1 MSGGQL
7 PISCDVIVVGGGPAG
22 FATAIGCAEAGLR
35 VNVLDRS
42 TFPRSCVGETAH
54 PGVEPLFERLGIAED
69 VTKAQFV
76 RHTGI
81 WMKHG
86 PETEFVRFGGTTRRP
101 WRGFQLCRPEFDQ
114 ILMNRAQK
122 LGVRFIEGCIPSD
135 ANSDTGGVAVVTNM
149 GVFRSKVLVDGTGRN
164 RWLARRWRL
173 KVDAFSPKLI
183 ARFGY
188 WEGECLSNHDNP
200 TFALR
205 RDGWDWIAR
214 LKPNLYQWVS
224 LNYREQKL
232 GLSGVP
238 VEFAKLRQIGR
249 LRGADVTWSLARRPA
264 SSAYFLVGDAAAVLD
279 PSSSHGILRALSSG
293 ILAATCIARII
304 KGGSTDVRGITAGYD
319 AWQRDWFLK
328 DVSRLRMLNH
338 AVQPTA
344 AVPRRGIATAQL

>member
-1 MSGGQL
+1 M
-7 PISCDVIVVGGGPAG
+7 PARVRSNSDEPS
-22 FATAIGCAEAGLR
+22 TEIG
-35 VNVLDRS
+35 S
-42 TFPRSCVGETAH
+42 S
-54 PGVEPLFERLGIAED
+54 
-69 VTKAQFV
+69 
-76 RHTGI
+76 
-81 WMKHG
+81 
-86 PETEFVRFGGTTRRP
+86 
-101 WRGFQLCRPEFDQ
+101 
-114 ILMNRAQK
+114 
-122 LGVRFIEGCIPSD
+122 FIEGCIPSD

>member
-1 MSGGQL
+1 VSAGQL
-7 PISCDVIVVGGGPAG
+7 AMSCDVIVVGGGPAG

-35 VNVLDRS
+35 VYVLDRS

-81 WMKHG
+81 WMRHG
-86 PETEFVRFGGTTRRP
+86 LETEFVRFGGTTRRP
-101 WRGFQLCRPEFDQ
+101 WRGFQLYRPEFDQ
-114 ILMNRAQK
+114 ILMNRARK
-122 LGVRFIEGCIPSD
+122 LGVRFVEGCVPTD
-135 ANSDTGGVAVVTNM
+135 ANSDTSGVAVVTNM
-149 GVFRSKVLVDGTGRN
+149 GSFGGKVLVDGTGRN

-173 KVDAFSPKLI
+173 KVDAFSPRLI

-188 WEGECLSNHDNP
+188 WEGECVSKHDNP
-200 TFALR
+200 TFTSR
-205 RDGWDWIAR
+205 RDGWDWLAR

-224 LNYREQKL
+224 LNYREQKR
-232 GLSGVP
+232 GLSAVP
-238 VEFAKLRQIGR
+238 AEIAKLRQIGR
-249 LRGADVTWSLARRPA
+249 LRGADVTWSLVRRPA

-293 ILAATCIARII
+293 ILAAKCIARII
-304 KGGSTDVRGITAGYD
+304 KGGSSDVRGITAGYD

-328 DVSRLRMLNH
+328 DVNRLRMLTH
-338 AVQPTA
+338 AVQPTP
-344 AVPRRGIATAQL
+344 AVPR